1 MKKVNF
7 QSYKAILL
15 LGGIAFFA
23 SCSDDVNT
31 IGTDI
36 IGDGNF
42 ETERVEFEVYA
53 YNRNLTGVQT
63 NGLPLY
69 QLGVYNDP
77 IYGRSEASIVSQL
90 SLTNTR
96 PVFGASTQQRED
108 EYAND
113 NDPKTTPEN
122 ETVTKVYLN
131 IPFFGNVADGE
142 TENNDSGT
150 PVARKYDLDS
160 IYGSKTAEFHFKVEE
175 LTYYLRDLDPSSGF
189 QEQQEYFSD
198 KDFSSNTGM
207 VLYEDGVKI
216 SNLEELIYKEDDP
229 DTPDEDESQ
238 EVETRL
244 SPRIRVEL
252 EPAYFQ
258 QILDKEGSS
267 ELMSNNNFKEF
278 IKGLRFSASGF
289 SDDALMLLD
298 WNNANVEVEYE
309 YDRVDTANNNEIVKG
324 SSSFTLS
331 LAAFSTDA
339 SSGARTRRN
348 NVANR
353 IINEPYPAEI
363 DEQLDNGANASRLYL
378 KGGAGT
384 VAELRL
390 FDPKGSSEV
399 LDGHKK
405 RGWIINEA
413 NLTFYVDREKL
424 DAYPEVREPS
434 RIYVYNMDNDSI
446 IADVELDYT
455 VNQDKDLSRQIYG
468 GILKKED
475 DKGISYKI
483 RLTEHVDRIL
493 NKNSTNVRLGLTLTA
508 NINNTRN
515 ISARGNVQ
523 DSVLVA
529 PEASVIT
536 PLSTVLYGNNVGEE
550 DKDKR
555 LKLEIFYTEVE

>member
-42 ETERVEFEVYA
+42 ETERAEFEVYA
-53 YNRNLTGVQT
+53 YNRKLSGVQT
-63 NGLPLY
+63 NGMPLY

-77 IYGRSEASIVSQL
+77 IYGRTEASIVSQL
-90 SLTNTR
+90 YLTNTR
-96 PVFGASTQQRED
+96 PVFGASTQERED

-113 NDPKTTPEN
+113 NDAETTPEN
-122 ETVTKVYLN
+122 ETVTTVYLN
-131 IPFFGNVADGE
+131 IPFFGEVADGE

-160 IYGSKTAEFHFKVEE
+160 IYGSKTAEFRLKVEE

-189 QEQQEYFSD
+189 LEQQEYFSD

-207 VLYEDGVKI
+207 VLRDSIVKI
-216 SNLEELIYKEDDP
+216 SNLEELILKEDDP
-229 DTPDEDESQ
+229 DTPDVDESQ

-244 SPRIRVEL
+244 SPRIRVKL
-252 EPAYFQ
+252 EPSYFQ

-267 ELMSNNNFKEF
+267 ELMSNSNFKEF

-289 SDDALMLLD
+289 SEDALMLLD

-324 SSSFTLS
+324 NSSFTLS
-331 LAAFSTDA
+331 LGAFTTDA

-348 NVANR
+348 NVANTMTS
-353 IINEPYPAEI
+353 EAYPAEI

-384 VAELRL
+384 VTELRL
-390 FDPKGSSEV
+390 FDPKGSSDV
-399 LDGHKK
+399 LEANEKQ
-405 RGWIINEA
+405 GWIINEA

-424 DAYPEVREPS
+424 DAYPEVMEPS

-446 IADVELDYT
+446 VADVELDYT
-455 VNQDKDLSRQIYG
+455 VNQDKELSRQIYG

-493 NKNSTNVRLGLTLTA
+493 NDNATNVRLGLALTS
-508 NINNTRN
+508 NINNTRTV
-515 ISARGNVQ
+515 SAEGNGE
-523 DSVLVA
+523 DPELIA
-529 PEASVIT
+529 AEASVVT

-555 LKLEIFYTEVE
+555 LKLEIFYTQVE

>member
-42 ETERVEFEVYA
+42 ETERAEFEVYA
-53 YNRNLTGVQT
+53 YNRKLNGVQT

-69 QLGVYNDP
+69 QLGVYDDP
-77 IYGRSEASIVSQL
+77 IYGRTEASIVSQL
-90 SLTNTR
+90 YLTNTR
-96 PVFGASTQQRED
+96 PVFGVSTQQREE

-122 ETVTKVYLN
+122 ERATKVYLN
-131 IPFFGNVADGE
+131 IPFFSRVADGE

-160 IYGSKTAEFHFKVEE
+160 IYGSKTAQFNFKVEE

-189 QEQQEYFSD
+189 LEQQEYFSD
-198 KDFSSNTGM
+198 KDFSYNTGM
-207 VLYEDGVKI
+207 VLRDTIIKI
-216 SNLEELIYKEDDP
+216 DNLEELIYKADDP
-229 DTPDEDESQ
+229 DTPDEDESK

-252 EPAYFQ
+252 DPAYFQ

-267 ELMSNNNFKEF
+267 ELMSNNNFREF

-289 SDDALMLLD
+289 SAASLMLLD
-298 WNNANVEVEYE
+298 WNNANVEVRYE
-309 YDRVDTANNNEIVKG
+309 YDRVDTADDNKIVKG
-324 SSSFTLS
+324 NSSFTLS
-331 LAAFSTDA
+331 LGAFTTDA
-339 SSGARTRRN
+339 NSGARTRRN
-348 NVANR
+348 NVANT
-353 IINEPYPAEI
+353 IVSESYPAEVA
-363 DEQLDNGANASRLYL
+363 EQLDNDTNASRLYL

-384 VAELRL
+384 LTELRL
-390 FDPKGSSEV
+390 FDPRESSEV
-399 LDGHKK
+399 LDANKK
-405 RGWIINEA
+405 QGWIINEA
-413 NLTFYVDREKL
+413 NLIFYVDREKL
-424 DAYPEVREPS
+424 DAHPNMEEPS

-455 VNQDKDLSRQIYG
+455 VNQNKNLSRQIYG
-468 GILKKED
+468 GILEKED
-475 DKGISYKI
+475 DKGVKYKI

-493 NKNSTNVRLGLTLTA
+493 NKNSTNVRLGLALTA
-508 NINNTRN
+508 NINSTRN
-515 ISARGNVQ
+515 ISAKGN
-523 DSVLVA
+523 DA
-529 PEASVIT
+529 KPELIVPESSVIT
-536 PLSTVLYGNNVGEE
+536 PLGTVLYGNNVE
-550 DKDKR
+550 DENKDKR
-555 LKLEIFYTEVE
+555 LKLEIFYTQVE